1 MKKFVEN
8 MLDFIYESPTQF
20 NAVAVSAE
28 ILEKNGFE
36 KLNPKENRKLEV
48 CKKNYTTKNSSAL
61 VAFKVNSDEVEK
73 EGFRIIGSHTDS
85 PGFRIK
91 PNAEIAFENQGI
103 KKINKEYT
111 TLDLVKE

>member
-1 MKKFVEN
+1 MKKFAEN

-36 KLNPKENRKLEV
+36 KLNPKENWKLEV
-48 CKKNYTTKNSSAL
+48 GKKYYTTKNSSAL
-61 VAFKVNSDEVEK
+61 VAFKVNSDEIEK

-91 PNAEIAFENQGI
+91 PNAEMESCGCLL
-103 KKINKEYT
+103 YT
-111 TLDLVKE
+111 SDAADE